1 MNTFAKVSSIIGGLV
16 LLVALVA
23 VSGMYR
29 FSPLS
34 AAHGVSAAVDVDYI
48 GNSVAA
54 SVANTVTV
62 TIVDAGRNDNSV
74 IDTIGGELSAEVVV
88 TNLTSGV
95 SIQIAA
101 TETATDTHIFT
112 RTFDV
117 TTSTTEATT
126 SPPQI
131 AAANGE
137 KLQVTYCFVKTT
149 TACDAGSTFADTPGF
164 ASSIIVDALGP
175 TFANALPAATSTS
188 NNTTQIHKLDIGD
201 AGVGLGATA
210 AIVRSA
216 VEFTI
221 RGVAQDPGPVT
232 ALAAGGTEQW
242 QVERTSAGNPQGNLV
257 WSVTAKDTLG
267 NSATTASYLLVID
280 SVAPDLTAAHT
291 GDIADT
297 SVTPVVNDTTTD
309 TRTSVR
315 LVFDDDIDGTT
326 VNASDFL
333 AQDGG
338 TTIAINSCTHHA
350 DLTTSVFCVLGTT
363 LASDQKPSIQVVG
376 DIRDTANNAAALGDA
391 VVATDGIAPAVSASL
406 TGTATGN
413 VVTNKTLV
421 VRVTADEKS
430 TNPTLSGG
438 QLVVKKVHTDG
449 STPTSTALT
458 ASSFATVDDS
468 KVWEWTF
475 TFLTDQTQDGLYN
488 VEASITDGSQA
499 GTVGKSTADH
509 ADSIFFEVDTN
520 VPTPTI
526 TYSGDDASTFVNVD
540 FAAEANEFSA
550 DYTADED
557 SHNTITSLTATVGG
571 VAVTAN
577 SIDNINYTIA
587 APAAGYAVGDHQFS
601 LTAVDEA
608 GNTKTF
614 ATASEKITIV
624 DRAKFKVTLQPGYN
638 LISLPGAAT
647 SAAINDVISA
657 THPINQVMSY
667 DPAVAGGWTIAERD
681 AAGAFAGTLHAIGTE
696 KAYLVRTTTFET
708 LDVLI
713 PRVSAGNQVL
723 PPSIP
728 LTAGWNLVPVIDITG
743 DLTGSAPT
751 VAAYFSDAK
760 IARVYTLDN
769 FGKLIVATGN
779 TSYGKGYWVYV
790 TADTVLVP

>member
-1 MNTFAKVSSIIGGLV
+1 VNTFAKVSSIIGGLV

-23 VSGMYR
+23 FSGLYR
-29 FSPLS
+29 FNPLS

-48 GNSVAA
+48 GNSGAA
-54 SVANTVTV
+54 SVANQVTV
-62 TIVDAGRNDNSV
+62 TIVDAGRNTSSA

-101 TETATDTHIFT
+101 SETNTSTHIFT
-112 RTFDV
+112 RAFDV
-117 TTSTTEATT
+117 TATSTEATT
-126 SPPQI
+126 TPPRI

-137 KLQVTYCFVKTT
+137 KIQVTYCFVKTT
-149 TACDAGSTFADTPGF
+149 DACDAGSTFADTPGF

-210 AIVRSA
+210 AVVRAA
-216 VEFTI
+216 VTYTI

-232 ALAAGGTEQW
+232 AITATSEQW

-267 NSATTASYLLVID
+267 NSATTATYLLVID

-291 GDIADT
+291 GDIADASASPT
-297 SVTPVVNDTTTD
+297 VNDTSTD

-338 TTIAINSCTHHA
+338 TTIAITSCTHHA

-488 VEASITDGSQA
+488 VEGTITDGSQS

-520 VPTPTI
+520 VPDPVV
-526 TYSGDDASTFVNVD
+526 TYSEDDANTFVNVA
-540 FAAEANEFSA
+540 FSGEADEFDA
-550 DYTADED
+550 DYAADED
-557 SHNTITSLTATVGG
+557 SHNTITSLTATIGG
-571 VAVTAN
+571 AAVVVN
-577 SIDNINYTIA
+577 SIDSITYTIA
-587 APAAGYAVGDHQFS
+587 APAAGYAVGSHQFS
-601 LTAVDEA
+601 LVAVDEA

-614 ATASEKITIV
+614 ATDNEKITIV
-624 DRAKFKVTLQPGYN
+624 DRAKFKISLQPGYN

-647 SAAINDVISA
+647 SAAINDVIGAS
-657 THPINQVMSY
+657 HPINQVMSY

-681 AAGAFAGTLHAIGTE
+681 AAGTFAGTLHAMGTE

-713 PRVSAGNQVL
+713 PRVGAGNQVL

-728 LTAGWNLVPVIDITG
+728 LSAGWNLVPVVDITG
-743 DLTGSAPT
+743 DLDGSPPT
-751 VAAYFSDAK
+751 VTAYFADAK

-779 TSYGKGYWVYV
+779 TAFGKGYWVYV